1 MIIWRY
7 IGKEVCRTMLATMI
21 VLLLILITNQLVH
34 YLNQASVGQL
44 SIQAV
49 IAVVF
54 LEVPTL
60 LSFMLPLGT
69 LLGLLITLG
78 RLSSDH
84 ELIALFSCGFS
95 RKRLYGMVISMAMVV
110 AVLVLWLT
118 GFVGSACRSW
128 QKEVLVNS
136 VKSASLKKVIPDEF
150 LSLGHGG
157 RVLYAGNVEAHAR
170 LGKVFFASPN
180 VKEKRN
186 SAPNWSLLLA
196 DEVSQERHDGG
207 KGAFIFKKGQ
217 HFLVPVAGKQWET
230 MTFQR
235 YNWRIQE
242 AKVSQS
248 DSLQGWSLW
257 RLWREGHHHSLAA
270 QVEWQWRFALP
281 LSVLALSL
289 MAVSLTQSSPRQGR
303 LMRLLPAVM
312 LYVVYANLLFVCK
325 NWLLEGRY
333 PTWIGLWWLPI
344 VPALFVLLYE
354 LKRWLSWRMAQGGS
368 S

>member
-7 IGKEVCRTMLATMI
+7 IGKEVSRTVLATMI
-21 VLLLILITNQLVH
+21 VLLLILVTNQLVH

-54 LEVPTL
+54 LEIPTL

-69 LLGLLITLG
+69 LLGFLITLG
-78 RLSSDH
+78 RLSADH
-84 ELIALFSCGFS
+84 ELIALFSCGMS

-136 VKSASLKKVIPDEF
+136 VKSASLKKVIPGEF

-157 RVLYAGNVEAHAR
+157 RVLYAGDVQSHAR

-180 VKEKRN
+180 VKPKHD
-186 SAPNWSLLLA
+186 STPNWSLLLA
-196 DEVSQERHDGG
+196 DEVSQERHHDGQ
-207 KGAFIFKKGQ
+207 GAFVFSQGQ

-235 YNWRIQE
+235 YDWRIQQ
-242 AKVSQS
+242 AKVSKN
-248 DSLQGWSLW
+248 DSLQSWSLW
-257 RLWREGHHHSLAA
+257 RLWREGHHHSLAEE
-270 QVEWQWRFALP
+270 VEWQWRFALP
-281 LSVLALSL
+281 LSVIALSL
-289 MAVSLTQSSPRQGR
+289 MAVSLTQLSTRQGR

-325 NWLLEGRY
+325 SWLLEGRY
-333 PTWIGLWWLPI
+333 PLWVGLWWLP
-344 VPALFVLLYE
+344 VLLILMVGLYE
-354 LKRWLSWRMAQGGS
+354 LKRWVSWRMAQGGES
-368 S
+368 